1 MMQFVNI
8 LHILKKIIITD
19 KKKKILSINEKQKED
34 ASYRFFFL

>member
-8 LHILKKIIITD
+8 LHIKKNYHYRQG
-19 KKKKILSINEKQKED
+19 KKILSINEKQKED

>member
-19 KKKKILSINEKQKED
+19 KKKKILSINEKTK
-34 ASYRFFFL
+34 RGCII

>member
-1 MMQFVNI
+1 MMQFVN
-8 LHILKKIIITD
+8 ILKKIIITD